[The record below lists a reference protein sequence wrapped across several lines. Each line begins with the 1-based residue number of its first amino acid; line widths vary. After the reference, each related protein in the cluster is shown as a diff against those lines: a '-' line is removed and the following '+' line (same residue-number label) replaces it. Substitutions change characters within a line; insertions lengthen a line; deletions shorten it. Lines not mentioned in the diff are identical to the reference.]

1 MHRSLNRGELLAY
14 YRAADIA
21 LITSL
26 KDGMNLVAKEFCAA
40 QIDERGVVIIS
51 EFAGAAPEMR
61 EDAMLVNPYDFAEV
75 ALALHEASIMPAEEK
90 RYRMQRLRAL
100 IKINNV
106 QRWAESFQEA
116 ASSSEVG
123 LNQAEQKLAS

>member
-1 MHRSLNRGELLAY
+1 
-14 YRAADIA
+14 
-21 LITSL
+21 
-26 KDGMNLVAKEFCAA
+26 
-40 QIDERGVVIIS
+40 
-51 EFAGAAPEMR
+51 
-61 EDAMLVNPYDFAEV
+61 
-75 ALALHEASIMPAEEK
+75 
-90 RYRMQRLRAL
+90 MQHLRAL